1 MEIIFKEINPPDNCP
16 SKSQLHLDI
25 PAIVN
30 TVIFQGN
37 FDKTGFSVK
46 INRVFQSC
54 IEVEHEYFP
63 MVFFGENHGV
73 AEHLCN
79 ITQQDEIGMTIQREL
94 LNPVDLI
101 QKIKG
106 FVVEMHP

>member
-1 MEIIFKEINPPDNCP
+1 
-16 SKSQLHLDI
+16 
-25 PAIVN
+25 
-30 TVIFQGN
+30 
-37 FDKTGFSVK
+37 
-46 INRVFQSC
+46 
-54 IEVEHEYFP
+54 